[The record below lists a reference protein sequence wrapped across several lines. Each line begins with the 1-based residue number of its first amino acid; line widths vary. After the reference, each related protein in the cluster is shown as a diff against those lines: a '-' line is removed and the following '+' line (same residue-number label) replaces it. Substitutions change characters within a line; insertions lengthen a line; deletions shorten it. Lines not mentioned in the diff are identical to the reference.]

1 MLYEFLLNYV
11 DTLTFLNVFKYITS
25 RTGLAVFTSLIIVLL
40 IGGPFISFFSSR
52 KILNPIR
59 DDGPSDH
66 IIKKIGTPTMGG
78 VIILIGVLVS
88 VLMWGDLKNIYIIFC
103 LYIVLSF
110 GLLGAFDD
118 FKKIKNGNSSGI
130 SSRFKLIAQVILAV
144 IGMIFLTWF
153 IEYEEFRNLYFPF
166 FKNLLINLG
175 WFFIPFAVFVIVGS
189 SNAVNLTDG
198 LDGLATV
205 PVILVAACFAF
216 ISYVTGNIVF
226 SEYLQI
232 TYIEDTGE
240 IAIFCGAIIG
250 ACLGFLWFNA
260 PPAKIFMGDTGSL
273 SLGGSLGAV
282 GIVTK
287 HEIVLAITGGLFVLE
302 AFSVMVQVIS
312 FKLTGKRIFRMAPIH
327 HHFEK
332 KGWPESTVVIR
343 FWIISIILAMIG
355 LATLKLR

>member
-11 DTLTFLNVFKYITS
+11 ETFTFLNVFKYITS
-25 RTGLAVFTSLIIVLL
+25 RTGLAFFTSLLITLL
-40 IGGPFISFFSSR
+40 IGGPFIKLFSNR
-52 KILNPIR
+52 KIFNPIR
-59 DDGPSDH
+59 QDGPSEH
-66 IIKKIGTPTMGG
+66 IVKKIGTPTMGG
-78 VIILIGVLVS
+78 VIILLGLIIS
-88 VLMWGDLKNIYIIFC
+88 VFLWADLKNVYILFC

-118 FKKIKNGNSSGI
+118 YKKIKDSSSSGI
-130 SSRFKLIAQVILAV
+130 SSKFKIFAQ
-144 IGMIFLTWF
+144 IFLAMLGLIVLTYF
-153 IEYEEFRNLYFPF
+153 VEYDEFKNLYFPF
-166 FKNLLINLG
+166 FKNFMINLG
-175 WFFIPFAVFVIVGS
+175 WFFIPFSIFVIVGS

-216 ISYVTGNIVF
+216 ISYVTGNIFF
-226 SEYLQI
+226 SDYLQI
-232 TYIEDTGE
+232 TYIEGTGE
-240 IAIFCGAIIG
+240 ISIFCGAIIG
-250 ACLGFLWFNA
+250 SCLGFLWFNA

-282 GIVTK
+282 AIITK

-302 AFSVMVQVIS
+302 ALSVMVQVIS

>member
-1 MLYEFLLNYV
+1 MLYNFLLNFV
-11 DTLTFLNVFKYITS
+11 DIFSYLNVFKYITF
-25 RTGLAVFTSLIIVLL
+25 RTGLAVFTSLIIVLV
-40 IGGPFISFFSSR
+40 IGNPFIRYFAN
-52 KILNPIR
+52 KEIINPIR

-78 VIILIGVLVS
+78 LIILTGLLIS
-88 VLMWGDLKNIYIIFC
+88 VLMWGDLKNVYILFALFIA
-103 LYIVLSF
+103 ISF
-110 GLLGAFDD
+110 GLLGAYDD
-118 FKKIKNGNSSGI
+118 YQKIKLKNSSGI
-130 SSRFKLIAQVILAV
+130 SSKIKIIIQIIFAV
-144 IGMIFLTWF
+144 IGILFLIKFSSNEDLT
-153 IEYEEFRNLYFPF
+153 NLFFPF
-166 FKNLLINLG
+166 FKNLIINLG
-175 WFFIPFAVFVIVGS
+175 WFFIPFAVFVIIGS

-226 SEYLQI
+226 SNYLQI
-232 TYIEDTGE
+232 PYIEGTGE
-240 IAIFCGAIIG
+240 ISIFCGAIIG

-282 GIVTK
+282 GIITK

-302 AFSVMVQVIS
+302 AVSVMVQVIS
-312 FKLTGKRIFRMAPIH
+312 FKLTGKRIFKMAPIH